1 MIRIIIILIMFVKIR
16 TIAEI
21 IDILFCNRVNID
33 RPKSRNISVT
43 MIFLRRKAYDCDI
56 ESRIAGFI
64 REILANGTA

>member
-16 TIAEI
+16 TVAEI

-43 MIFLRRKAYDCDI
+43 MIFL
-56 ESRIAGFI
+56 G
-64 REILANGTA
+64 